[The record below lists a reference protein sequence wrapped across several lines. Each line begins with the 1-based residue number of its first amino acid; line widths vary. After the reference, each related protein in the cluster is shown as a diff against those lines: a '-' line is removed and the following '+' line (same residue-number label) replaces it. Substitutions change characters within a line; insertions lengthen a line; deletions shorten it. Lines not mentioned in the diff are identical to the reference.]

1 MERLMFLLSG
11 EHPTLPAAE
20 AIAAIKAE
28 HRAYK
33 VIEQLDQVLIAESK
47 AEPNVLAARLGMC
60 REICWHLC
68 TSDVDEVSD
77 AVSSSD
83 IVDLIPHGRTFA
95 VRVRRVKRY
104 SSDVNVLKLA
114 TEIADLIA
122 SEIEFKVDLIR
133 PDVEILGVLTGNR
146 CVIGLTAARV
156 DRAQFSERRPMMRE
170 AFHPGTLMPLLARCM
185 VNLARTPRRGTLLDP
200 FAGVGGILI
209 EAGLIGAK
217 PIGVDIDPEMI
228 DGARRNLDSAGVK
241 DYQLI
246 VGDARQLPFTEVDA
260 VATDPPFGRQATTA
274 GQPLEEL
281 YKQALPSIAGALK
294 RKGYA
299 CVTSPAGL
307 ELEGLA
313 KDADL
318 RLIERHEQRVHKSLT
333 RLIYVF
339 RRK

>member
-1 MERLMFLLSG
+1 MFLLSG
-11 EHPTLPAAE
+11 EHPTLPIAE

-47 AEPNVLAARLGMC
+47 AKPDVLAARLGMC

-68 TSDVDEVSD
+68 TSNVDEILD
-77 AVSSSD
+77 AVGSSD

-95 VRVRRVKRY
+95 VRVKRVKRY
-104 SSDVNVLKLA
+104 SSNVNVLKLA
-114 TEIADLIA
+114 REIADLIA
-122 SEIEFKVDLIR
+122 SEVEFKVDLVR
-133 PDVEILGVLTGNR
+133 PDVEILGVLTDSR

-156 DRAQFSERRPMMRE
+156 DRAQFSKRKPTTRA

-185 VNLARTPRRGTLLDP
+185 VNLARTPRGGTLLDP
-200 FAGVGGILI
+200 FCGVGGILI

-217 PIGVDIDPEMI
+217 PIGVDISPEMI
-228 DGARRNLDSAGVK
+228 EGAKRNLDGAGIP
-241 DYQLI
+241 DHQLV
-246 VGDARQLPFTEVDA
+246 VGDARQLQFTEVDA

-274 GQPLEEL
+274 GQQLEEL
-281 YKQALPSIAGALK
+281 YKQALPSIAGTLK
-294 RKGYA
+294 RKGYV
-299 CVTSPAGL
+299 CITSPADL
-307 ELEGLA
+307 ELEEPA
-313 KDADL
+313 KDANL

-339 RRK
+339 RKK